1 MMPARIGQ
9 SAGRPVDGS
18 AFDML
23 VPFLTALPITG
34 AFISVSDAS
43 GSQSSL
49 CSSDPVAAR
58 LDELQFEL
66 REGPQWEATRT
77 GAIVLIDDVVES
89 SHERWPVFGMAL
101 RELDVA
107 ALFAIPLV
115 LGAVTVGAVGLYRS
129 IPGSLTDRE
138 LSAATAA
145 ASAIASVAVRHALA
159 SAGEHGAPE
168 SSAAPAMRREIH
180 QATGM
185 IVVQLQTTATIAHS
199 RLLAHAF
206 GSARSVHEVAHDVVS
221 RRLNFETLPE

>member
-1 MMPARIGQ
+1 MPARTGK
-9 SAGRPVDGS
+9 SAGLSAPGS

-43 GSQSSL
+43 GRQSSL

-66 REGPQWEATRT
+66 GEGPQREATRT
-77 GAIVLIDDVVES
+77 GAVVLIDDVAES
-89 SHERWPVFGMAL
+89 SHARWPVFGMAL

-129 IPGSLTDRE
+129 IPGSLTDQE
-138 LSAATAA
+138 LATATAA

-159 SAGEHGAPE
+159 AAGEHGAPE

-185 IVVQLQTTATIAHS
+185 IVVQLETTATIAYS
-199 RLLAHAF
+199 RLFAHAF
-206 GSARSVHEVAHDVVS
+206 GSERSVHDVAHDVVS
-221 RRLNFETLPE
+221 RQLNFETLPE